1 MKLSN
6 RVALITGGGSGIGR
20 ASALLF
26 SAEGARIAV
35 ADIDEKGGRQTVDA
49 IQGKGGSAVFV
60 RVDVSKAADVERMIK
75 TTVEQYGKLDI
86 LFNNAGIGAPFVP
99 CEEVEESFWDR
110 TIAVN
115 AKGIFLGC
123 KYAIPVLKRQGGGVI
138 INTAS
143 IAGVRPRPGQV
154 VYSTSKAAAIML
166 TKALA
171 IELAPF
177 KIRVNCINPVVT
189 DTAFLEKNIEASQLE
204 GAKAAMLS
212 TVPLGRLGQP
222 EDMANAALYLASDE
236 SSLVTGLCLDVD
248 GGRSI

>member
-1 MKLSN
+1 M
-6 RVALITGGGSGIGR
+6 
-20 ASALLF
+20 
-26 SAEGARIAV
+26 
-35 ADIDEKGGRQTVDA
+35 A
-49 IQGKGGSAVFV
+49 I
-60 RVDVSKAADVERMIK
+60 
-75 TTVEQYGKLDI
+75 
-86 LFNNAGIGAPFVP
+86 
-99 CEEVEESFWDR
+99 
-110 TIAVN
+110 N

-123 KYAIPVLKRQGGGVI
+123 KYAIPVLKKQGAGVI

-204 GAKAAMLS
+204 GAKTAMLS
-212 TVPLGRLGQP
+212 TVPLGRLVNRRIWP
-222 EDMANAALYLASDE
+222 MLHFIWLRTNPLW
-236 SSLVTGLCLDVD
+236 
-248 GGRSI
+248 